1 MVVQYRHRHIKSRR
15 LLASRD
21 WYGSVGGESLFAFVR
36 RSDPYYVVLV
46 TDGTSVRPCC
56 SWGFARQM
64 VAGSRYIP
72 NLLSWT
78 PHSALMRYGF
88 AVLAVSAATLLRFL
102 LSPLL
107 GDSVPYITYFLAITV
122 TGWIGGGRPALFAL
136 ILSAAAAS
144 FFFFPPLYRFSIS
157 GMANVVGLGVFTAM
171 GTLIALTCEAM
182 KQAQRRAEQQ
192 AELLEKHGHALQQ
205 QMCELERH
213 KEAWRE
219 SEERLRLAV
228 ESGDL
233 IVWDSNLITQE
244 VICSPNAKE
253 IWGRDQGAVSDFLS
267 SVHPEDQPLFE
278 ARREAAAAG
287 RIIPIVEYR
296 VIDAEGHIRW
306 LQSRGKVRFDN
317 EGRAVRFLGV
327 SVDVTQRKLM
337 EQKLRAS
344 VAEVQE
350 ERQRLQKSQ
359 EQLEEKIQE
368 LESFHDIVVGRE
380 LKMMQMEK
388 EIDKLRGEYGP
399 PTAEDS

>member
-1 MVVQYRHRHIKSRR
+1 
-15 LLASRD
+15 
-21 WYGSVGGESLFAFVR
+21 
-36 RSDPYYVVLV
+36 
-46 TDGTSVRPCC
+46 
-56 SWGFARQM
+56 M
-64 VAGSRYIP
+64 VAGSRSIR
-72 NLLSWT
+72 NLLFRT
-78 PHSALMRYGF
+78 PESALMRYGL
-88 AVLAVSAATLLRFL
+88 AALAVSAATLLRFVL
-102 LSPLL
+102 NPFL
-107 GDSVPYITYFLAITV
+107 GDAVPYITYFLAITV
-122 TGWIGGGRPALFAL
+122 TGWMGGGRPAFFAL
-136 ILSAAAAS
+136 ILSAAAAT

-157 GMANVVGLGVFTAM
+157 GIANVVGLGVFTAM
-171 GTLIALTCEAM
+171 GGLIALTCEAM

-192 AELLEKHGHALQQ
+192 AELLEKHGQALQQ

-233 IVWDSNLITQE
+233 IVWDSNLITKE

-253 IWGRDQGAVSDFLS
+253 IWGRDRGAVSDFLS

-287 RIIPIVEYR
+287 SIIPIVEYR
-296 VIDAEGHIRW
+296 VIDPEGRIRW

-359 EQLEEKIQE
+359 EQLQEKIQE

-380 LKMMQMEK
+380 LKMMQMER
-388 EIDKLRGEYGP
+388 EIDKLRGKYGP
-399 PTAEDS
+399 PRG